1 MPGSYLRVLQ
11 RDWVSTMDETIN
23 DLAKN
28 YFRQQAQ
35 LGIPDY
41 IFPAA
46 NEKININYSL
56 ISEDSFEKVSVKE
69 DRGEALLY
77 KTKRSALVE
86 LFHEVEKCFGCS
98 LGAGRNK
105 FVFGA
110 GKADAP
116 LMIIGEAPGFEEDR
130 QGKPFVGKAGA
141 LLTKM
146 LAAINLNREKDVFIT
161 NILKCRPP
169 ENRNPNQAE
178 TTACIPILKRQ
189 ISIIDPKAI
198 LALGRIAVHELL
210 GKTESIGKLRVE
222 THNYNEIPVIV
233 TYHPAALLRN
243 EQYKRPA
250 WEDLQKLQKIL
261 RGKGFYG
268 NGEK

>member
-1 MPGSYLRVLQ
+1 
-11 RDWVSTMDETIN
+11 MDETIK
-23 DLAKN
+23 DQALKDQVLN
-28 YFRQQAQ
+28 YFKQQAE

-41 IFPAA
+41 IFPSIKDKS
-46 NEKININYSL
+46 NNNYSL
-56 ISEDSFEKVSVKE
+56 KSEDSFEKVSVKE
-69 DRGEALLY
+69 DRGEAVLY
-77 KTKRSALVE
+77 KTKRSALIE
-86 LFHEVEKCFGCS
+86 LYHEVEKCFGCR
-98 LGAGRNK
+98 LGASRNRL
-105 FVFGA
+105 VFGA

-169 ENRNPNQAE
+169 ENRNPNQTE

-189 ISIIDPKAI
+189 IRIIDPKAI
-198 LALGRIAVHELL
+198 LALGRIAAHELL
-210 GKTESIGKLRVE
+210 SRTESIGTLRAE
-222 THNYNEIPVIV
+222 THNYNEIPVVV

-243 EQYKRPA
+243 ERYKRPA

-261 RGKGFYG
+261 RGKGVYG
-268 NGEK
+268 SGKQ